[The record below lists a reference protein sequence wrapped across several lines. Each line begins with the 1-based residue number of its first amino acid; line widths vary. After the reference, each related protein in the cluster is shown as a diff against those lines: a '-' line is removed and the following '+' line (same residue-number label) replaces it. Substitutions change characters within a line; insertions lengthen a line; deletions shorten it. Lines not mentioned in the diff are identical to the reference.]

1 MKWNWKLSKSKII
14 ALLFIISTLVGI
26 GILAWFVHSLFD
38 YASPWAFWIL
48 LFIPG
53 YAAYYF
59 IYNENNQGTISTSD
73 IRVLDDTRESIMA
86 YARHSL
92 FAMRAVAIA
101 TAIFALARPQ
111 SDESYQDMQK
121 EGIDIVLAMDVSVS
135 MLSKDFKPD
144 RLSSSKKVAAR
155 FVADRP
161 DDRIALVVYEGE
173 SFTQVPLTSDH
184 RVVQAGLGELEP
196 GLIEGGTAIGMGLAT
211 AVNRL
216 RNSEAK
222 SKVIILLTDG
232 VNNMGQIDPLDAAK
246 IAEAYKV
253 RVYTIGV
260 GTKGTALSPTG
271 VYANG
276 KYRFEW
282 REVKIDEDI
291 LRKIAKTT
299 GGEYFRATSEENLV
313 GIYEQIDQLEKT
325 KFNVTRY
332 ENKNE
337 EFFWFLIALIA
348 LVLCEFIFRNTV
360 FATTP

>member
-1 MKWNWKLSKSKII
+1 MSKSKII
-14 ALLFIISTLVGI
+14 ALIIIVATMLVVAAMGSWLYSLYHYDSSWALWLLLMLPLYGVHYFFST
-26 GILAWFVHSLFD
+26 
-38 YASPWAFWIL
+38 
-48 LFIPG
+48 
-53 YAAYYF
+53 
-59 IYNENNQGTISTSD
+59 EKNQGTVTISD
-73 IRVLDDTRESIMA
+73 LGVLDDTPESIIA

-92 FAMRAVAIA
+92 FAFRALAIA
-101 TAIFALARPQ
+101 TVIFALARPQ
-111 SDESYQDMQK
+111 SEESFENLHK
-121 EGIDIVLAMDVSVS
+121 EGIDIILALDVSVS

-144 RLSSSKKVAAR
+144 RLSSSKKVASK

-161 DDRIALVVYEGE
+161 DDRIGLVVYEGE

-184 RVVQAGLGELEP
+184 RVVLDGLKDLEP

-216 RNSEAK
+216 RNSSAK

-246 IAEAYKV
+246 IAEAFHV

-260 GTKGTALSPTG
+260 GSKGTALSPTG
-271 VYANG
+271 VYGNG

-291 LRKIAKTT
+291 LKKIAQTT
-299 GGEYFRATSEENLV
+299 GGEYFRATTEENLA
-313 GIYEQIDQLEKT
+313 GIYDQIDQLEKT

-332 ENKNE
+332 KNKTE
-337 EFFWFLIALIA
+337 EFFWFIIVGI
-348 LVLCEFIFRNTV
+348 VLLFSEFIFRNTL
-360 FATTP
+360 FSTTP

>member
-1 MKWNWKLSKSKII
+1 MSTSRII
-14 ALLFIISTLVGI
+14 ALITIVLTMAFIAGVG
-26 GILAWFVHSLFD
+26 LWLYNMYHYD
-38 YASPWAFWIL
+38 TPWAFWFLLAIPIL
-48 LFIPG
+48 G
-53 YAAYYF
+53 VHYF
-59 IYNENNQGTISTSD
+59 ILSEKNQGTVNTSD
-73 IRVLDDTRESIMA
+73 LGVLDDTGESVIA

-92 FAMRAVAIA
+92 FSFRALAIA
-101 TAIFALARPQ
+101 AVVFALARPQ
-111 SDESYQDMQK
+111 SEESFENLQK

-144 RLSSSKKVAAR
+144 RLSSSKKVAAE
-155 FVADRP
+155 FVSDRT
-161 DDRIALVVYEGE
+161 DDRIGLVVYEGE

-184 RVVQAGLGELEP
+184 RVVLTGLADLEP

-216 RNSEAK
+216 RNSEAT

-246 IAEAYKV
+246 IAEAFGV

-260 GTKGTALSPTG
+260 GTQGTALSPTG

-282 REVKIDEDI
+282 REVKIDEEI
-291 LRKIAKTT
+291 LKKIAKTT

-313 GIYEQIDQLEKT
+313 GIYQQIDQLEKT
-325 KFNVTRY
+325 KFNVLRY
-332 ENKNE
+332 ENKTE
-337 EFFWFLIALIA
+337 EFFWFILAGITL
-348 LVLCEFIFRNTV
+348 LFCEFIFRNTL
-360 FATTP
+360 FSTTP